1 MKKSLLSALLVCT
14 IAVSAVPNIV
24 LADTYDQQIQEKD
37 QKISE
42 LQGKQSDVQTQINE
56 LTNEIATVSDQVKI
70 LEAKQDQLNQD
81 TMKLQDKIAVL
92 KVRIAKRNEV
102 IKSQARDTQVK
113 GQASNYVSAVLEA
126 DSLSDVV
133 GRVQAMSTMV
143 KANHSLMEQQKA
155 DEKSVEQKVKDNE
168 AKVAEVK
175 TNQAKLETQKNEIAN
190 KQAELNVV
198 KANYAAEQATAEQD
212 KSKLKKQ
219 QEAAKAEQ
227 ARILKQQQEAEKARK
242 AEAARQAKEAAK
254 AQKAFEAAQAKAAA
268 EAATEASSTSSKTEE
283 SSSTTPSSSSTEVSS
298 SSSKAEETSS
308 SAAEK
313 TEVSTVDT
321 SSSKED
327 VAVTPT
333 PAPTTG
339 GKVDHTSEG
348 NMYAVGQCTWYVK
361 NVAPWAGTYWG
372 NGCQWGAS
380 AAADGFQVDG
390 TPAAGAIVSF
400 AQGQSVGTWN
410 ADSTYGHVAY
420 VQSYNASNNTI
431 TITQGGMG
439 FSSPTG
445 PNTAT
450 LSAAGLTYIHP

>member
-14 IAVSAVPNIV
+14 IAVSAVPNIA
-24 LADTYDQQIQEKD
+24 LADNYDQQIQEKD

-42 LQGKQSDVQTQINE
+42 LQGKQSGVQTQIDE
-56 LTNEIATVSDQVKI
+56 LTNEIATVSGKVKD
-70 LEAKQDQLNQD
+70 LEAKQDQLNKD
-81 TMKLQDKIAVL
+81 TMKLQEKIAIL

-102 IKSQARDTQVK
+102 IKNQARDTQVK
-113 GQASNYVSAVLEA
+113 GQASSYVSAVLEA
-126 DSLSDVV
+126 DSLSDVI

-155 DEKSVEQKVKDNE
+155 DEKAVEAKVKDNE
-168 AKVAEVK
+168 TKVAEIQ
-175 TNQAKLETQKNEIAN
+175 TNQKELEAQKNEIAN

-212 KSKLKKQ
+212 KSKLKKE

-227 ARILKQQQEAEKARK
+227 ARILKEQE
-242 AEAARQAKEAAK
+242 EAAK
-254 AQKAFEAAQAKAAA
+254 AQKAFEESQAKAAA
-268 EAATEASSTSSKTEE
+268 EQAKATEESSTASSTEASSSASEE
-283 SSSTTPSSSSTEVSS
+283 S
-298 SSSKAEETSS
+298 ATSS
-308 SAAEK
+308 SATVEK
-313 TEVSTVDT
+313 TEQSSTAKT
-321 SSSKED
+321 STPE
-327 VAVTPT
+327 PT
-333 PAPTTG
+333 PAPTVSTG
-339 GKVDHTSEG
+339 GSKVDHTGSG
-348 NMYAVGQCTWYVK
+348 NAYAVGQCTWYVK

-390 TPAAGAIVSF
+390 TPAAGSIVVF

-410 ADSTYGHVAY
+410 ADPAYGHVAY

-439 FSSPTG
+439 FPSPTG

-450 LSAAGLTYIHP
+450 LSAAGLQYIHP

>member
-14 IAVSAVPNIV
+14 IAVSAVPNIA
-24 LADTYDQQIQEKD
+24 LADNYDQQIQEKD

-42 LQGKQSDVQTQINE
+42 LQGKQSGVQTQIDE
-56 LTNEIATVSDQVKI
+56 LTNEIATVSGKVKD
-70 LEAKQDQLNQD
+70 LEAKQDQLNKD
-81 TMKLQDKIAVL
+81 TMKLQEKIAIL

-102 IKSQARDTQVK
+102 IKNQARDTQVK
-113 GQASNYVSAVLEA
+113 GQASSYVSAVLEA
-126 DSLSDVV
+126 DSLSDVI

-143 KANHSLMEQQKA
+143 KANHPLMEQQKA
-155 DEKSVEQKVKDNE
+155 DEKAVEAKVKDNE
-168 AKVAEVK
+168 TKVAEIQ
-175 TNQAKLETQKNEIAN
+175 TNQKELEAQKNEIAN

-212 KSKLKKQ
+212 KSKLKKE

-227 ARILKQQQEAEKARK
+227 ARILKEQEEAAKAQK
-242 AEAARQAKEAAK
+242 AEEARQAKEAAK
-254 AQKAFEAAQAKAAA
+254 AQKAFEESQAKAAA
-268 EAATEASSTSSKTEE
+268 EQAKATEESTTASSTEASSSASEE
-283 SSSTTPSSSSTEVSS
+283 S
-298 SSSKAEETSS
+298 ATSS
-308 SAAEK
+308 SATVEK
-313 TEVSTVDT
+313 TEQSSTAKT
-321 SSSKED
+321 PE
-327 VAVTPT
+327 PT
-333 PAPTTG
+333 PAPAVSTG
-339 GKVDHTSEG
+339 GSKVDHTGSG
-348 NMYAVGQCTWYVK
+348 NAYAVGQCTWYVK

-390 TPAAGAIVSF
+390 TPAAGSIVVF

-410 ADSTYGHVAY
+410 ADPAYGHVAY

-439 FSSPTG
+439 FPSPTG

-450 LSAAGLTYIHP
+450 LSAAGLQYIHP

>member
-1 MKKSLLSALLVCT
+1 MKKSILSALLVCT
-14 IAVSAVPNIV
+14 IAVSAVPNIA
-24 LADTYDQQIQEKD
+24 LADNYDQQIQEKD

-42 LQGKQSDVQTQINE
+42 LQGKQSGVQSQIDE
-56 LTNEIATVSDQVKI
+56 LTGEIATVSEKAKD
-70 LEAKQDQLNQD
+70 LEAKQEQLNKD
-81 TMKLQDKIAVL
+81 TMKLQEKIATL

-102 IKSQARDTQVK
+102 IKNQARDTQVK
-113 GQASNYVSAVLEA
+113 GQASSYVSAVLEA
-126 DSLSDVV
+126 DSLSDVI

-155 DEKSVEQKVKDNE
+155 DEKAVE
-168 AKVAEVK
+168 AKVKENETKVAEIE
-175 TNQAKLETQKNEIAN
+175 TNQKELEAQKNEIAN

-212 KSKLKKQ
+212 KSKLKKE

-227 ARILKQQQEAEKARK
+227 ARILKEQEEAAKAQK
-242 AEAARQAKEAAK
+242 AEQERQAKEAAK
-254 AQKAFEAAQAKAAA
+254 AQKAFEESQAKAAA
-268 EAATEASSTSSKTEE
+268 EQAKATEESSTSSSASEGSST
-283 SSSTTPSSSSTEVSS
+283 SSSTVDSNTNSSS
-298 SSSKAEETSS
+298 
-308 SAAEK
+308 K
-313 TEVSTVDT
+313 TEVSEPTKPSV
-321 SSSKED
+321 
-327 VAVTPT
+327 PT
-333 PAPTTG
+333 PNTG
-339 GKVDHTSEG
+339 GNKVDHTGSG
-348 NMYAVGQCTWYVK
+348 NAYAVGQCTWYVK

-390 TPAAGAIVSF
+390 SPAAGSIVVF

-410 ADSTYGHVAY
+410 ADPSYGHVAY

-439 FSSPTG
+439 FPSPTG

-450 LSAAGLTYIHP
+450 LSAAGLQYIHP

>member
-14 IAVSAVPNIV
+14 IAVSAVPNIA
-24 LADTYDQQIQEKD
+24 LADNYDQQIQEKD

-42 LQGKQSDVQTQINE
+42 LQGKQSGVQTQIDE
-56 LTNEIATVSDQVKI
+56 LTNEIATVSGKVKD
-70 LEAKQDQLNQD
+70 LEAKQDQLNKD
-81 TMKLQDKIAVL
+81 TMKLQEKIAIL

-102 IKSQARDTQVK
+102 IKNQARDTQVK
-113 GQASNYVSAVLEA
+113 GQASSYVSAVLEA
-126 DSLSDVV
+126 DSLSDVI

-155 DEKSVEQKVKDNE
+155 DEKAVEAKVKDNE
-168 AKVAEVK
+168 TKVAEIQ
-175 TNQAKLETQKNEIAN
+175 TNQKELEAQKNEIAN

-212 KSKLKKQ
+212 KSKLKKE

-227 ARILKQQQEAEKARK
+227 ARILKEQE
-242 AEAARQAKEAAK
+242 EAAK
-254 AQKAFEAAQAKAAA
+254 AQKAFEESQAKAAA
-268 EAATEASSTSSKTEE
+268 EQAKATEESSTASSTEASSSASEE
-283 SSSTTPSSSSTEVSS
+283 S
-298 SSSKAEETSS
+298 ATSS
-308 SAAEK
+308 SATVEK
-313 TEVSTVDT
+313 TEQSSTAKT
-321 SSSKED
+321 STTE
-327 VAVTPT
+327 PT
-333 PAPTTG
+333 PAPTVSTG
-339 GKVDHTSEG
+339 GSKVDHTGSG
-348 NMYAVGQCTWYVK
+348 NAYAVGQCTWYVK

-390 TPAAGAIVSF
+390 TPAAGSIVVF

-410 ADSTYGHVAY
+410 ADPAYGHVAY

-439 FSSPTG
+439 FPSPTG

-450 LSAAGLTYIHP
+450 LSASGLQYIHP

>member
-14 IAVSAVPNIV
+14 IAVSAVPNIA
-24 LADTYDQQIQEKD
+24 LADNYDQQIQEKD

-42 LQGKQSDVQTQINE
+42 LQGKQSGVQTQIDE
-56 LTNEIATVSDQVKI
+56 LTNEIATVSGKVKD
-70 LEAKQDQLNQD
+70 LEAKQDQLNKD
-81 TMKLQDKIAVL
+81 TMKLQEKIAIL

-102 IKSQARDTQVK
+102 IKNQARDTQVK
-113 GQASNYVSAVLEA
+113 GQASSYVSAVLEA
-126 DSLSDVV
+126 DSLSDVI

-155 DEKSVEQKVKDNE
+155 DEKAVEAKVKDNE
-168 AKVAEVK
+168 TKVAEIQ
-175 TNQAKLETQKNEIAN
+175 TNQKELEAQKNEIAN

-212 KSKLKKQ
+212 KSKLKKE

-227 ARILKQQQEAEKARK
+227 ARILKEQEEAAKAQK
-242 AEAARQAKEAAK
+242 AEEARQAKEAAK
-254 AQKAFEAAQAKAAA
+254 AQKAFEESQAKAAA
-268 EAATEASSTSSKTEE
+268 EQAKATEESTTASSTEASSSASEE
-283 SSSTTPSSSSTEVSS
+283 S
-298 SSSKAEETSS
+298 ATSS
-308 SAAEK
+308 SATVEK
-313 TEVSTVDT
+313 TEQSSTAKT
-321 SSSKED
+321 STPE
-327 VAVTPT
+327 PT
-333 PAPTTG
+333 PAPTVSTG
-339 GKVDHTSEG
+339 GSKVDHTGSG
-348 NMYAVGQCTWYVK
+348 NAYAVGQCTWYVK

-390 TPAAGAIVSF
+390 TPAAGSIVVF

-410 ADSTYGHVAY
+410 ADPAYGHVAY

-439 FSSPTG
+439 FPSPTG

-450 LSAAGLTYIHP
+450 LSAAGLQYIHP

>member
-1 MKKSLLSALLVCT
+1 MKKSLLLALLVCT
-14 IAVSAVPNIV
+14 IAVSAVPSIA
-24 LADTYDQQIQEKD
+24 LADNYDQQIQEKD
-37 QKISE
+37 QKISD
-42 LQGKQSDVQTQINE
+42 LQGKQSDVQTQIDG
-56 LTNEIATVSDQVKI
+56 LTSEIATVSEKVKD
-70 LEAKQDQLNQD
+70 LEAKQDQLNKD
-81 TMKLQDKIAVL
+81 TMKLQEKIATL

-113 GQASNYVSAVLEA
+113 GQATNYVSAVLEA

-155 DEKSVEQKVKDNE
+155 DEKAVEEKVKDNE
-168 AKVAEVK
+168 TKVAEIQ
-175 TNQAKLETQKNEIAN
+175 TNQKELEAQKNEIAN

-219 QEAAKAEQ
+219 QEEAKAEQ
-227 ARILKQQQEAEKARK
+227 ARVLKEQQEAAKAQK
-242 AEAARQAKEAAK
+242 AEQERQAQEAAK
-254 AQKAFEAAQAKAAA
+254 AQKAFEESQAKAAKEQA
-268 EAATEASSTSSKTEE
+268 EQAKASAESSTSTEASSSASEESSTSSSATTEPKTEASSTDDTKTPE
-283 SSSTTPSSSSTEVSS
+283 
-298 SSSKAEETSS
+298 
-308 SAAEK
+308 
-313 TEVSTVDT
+313 
-321 SSSKED
+321 
-327 VAVTPT
+327 PT
-333 PAPTTG
+333 LPINTG
-339 GKVDHTSEG
+339 GNKVDHTGSG

-390 TPAAGAIVSF
+390 SPAPGSIVVF

-410 ADSTYGHVAY
+410 ADPSYGHVAY

-439 FSSPTG
+439 FPTPTG

-450 LSAAGLTYIHP
+450 LSAAGLQYIHP

>member
-1 MKKSLLSALLVCT
+1 MKKSILSALLVCT
-14 IAVSAVPNIV
+14 IAVSAVPNIA
-24 LADTYDQQIQEKD
+24 LADNFDQQIQEKD

-42 LQGKQSDVQTQINE
+42 LQGKQSGVQSQIDE
-56 LTNEIATVSDQVKI
+56 LTGEIATVSEKAKD
-70 LEAKQDQLNQD
+70 LEAKQEQLNKD
-81 TMKLQDKIAVL
+81 TMKLQEKIATL

-102 IKSQARDTQVK
+102 IKNQARDTQVK
-113 GQASNYVSAVLEA
+113 GQASSYVSAVLEA
-126 DSLSDVV
+126 DSLSDVI

-155 DEKSVEQKVKDNE
+155 DEKAVE
-168 AKVAEVK
+168 AKVKENETKVAEIE
-175 TNQAKLETQKNEIAN
+175 TNQKELEAQKNEIAN

-212 KSKLKKQ
+212 KSKLKKE

-227 ARILKQQQEAEKARK
+227 ARILKEQEEAAKAQK
-242 AEAARQAKEAAK
+242 AEQERQAKEAAK
-254 AQKAFEAAQAKAAA
+254 AQKAFEESQAKAAA
-268 EAATEASSTSSKTEE
+268 EQAKATEESSTSS
-283 SSSTTPSSSSTEVSS
+283 
-298 SSSKAEETSS
+298 S
-308 SAAEK
+308 SASEG
-313 TEVSTVDT
+313 SST
-321 SSSKED
+321 SSSKIE
-327 VAVTPT
+327 T
-333 PAPTTG
+333 PASTVDSTDKQDTTPVSPG
-339 GKVDHTSEG
+339 GDQQGPSVGGNKVDHTGSG
-348 NMYAVGQCTWYVK
+348 NAYAVGQCTWYVK

-390 TPAAGAIVSF
+390 SPAAGSIVVF

-410 ADSTYGHVAY
+410 ADPSYGHVAY

-439 FSSPTG
+439 FPSPTG

-450 LSAAGLTYIHP
+450 LSAAGLQYIHP

>member
-1 MKKSLLSALLVCT
+1 MKKSILSALLVCT
-14 IAVSAVPNIV
+14 IAVSAVPNIA
-24 LADTYDQQIQEKD
+24 LADNYDQQIQEKD

-42 LQGKQSDVQTQINE
+42 LQGKQSGVQSQIDE
-56 LTNEIATVSDQVKI
+56 LTGEIATVSEKAKD
-70 LEAKQDQLNQD
+70 LEAKQEQLNKD
-81 TMKLQDKIAVL
+81 TMKLQEKIATL

-102 IKSQARDTQVK
+102 IKNQARDTQVK
-113 GQASNYVSAVLEA
+113 GQASSYVSAVLEA
-126 DSLSDVV
+126 DSLSDVI

-155 DEKSVEQKVKDNE
+155 DEKAVE
-168 AKVAEVK
+168 AKVKENETKVAEIE
-175 TNQAKLETQKNEIAN
+175 TNQKELETQKNEIAN

-212 KSKLKKQ
+212 KSKLKKE

-227 ARILKQQQEAEKARK
+227 ARILKEQEEAAKAQK
-242 AEAARQAKEAAK
+242 AEQERQAKEAAK
-254 AQKAFEAAQAKAAA
+254 AQKAFEESQAKAAA
-268 EAATEASSTSSKTEE
+268 EQAKATEESSTSSSSASEGSST
-283 SSSTTPSSSSTEVSS
+283 SSTTETTST
-298 SSSKAEETSS
+298 TD
-308 SAAEK
+308 
-313 TEVSTVDT
+313 DT
-321 SSSKED
+321 K
-327 VAVTPT
+327 TPT
-333 PAPTTG
+333 PTPGPVTG
-339 GKVDHTSEG
+339 GNKVDHTGSG
-348 NMYAVGQCTWYVK
+348 NAYAVGQCTWYVK

-390 TPAAGAIVSF
+390 TPAAGSIVVF

-410 ADSTYGHVAY
+410 ADPSYGHVAY

-439 FSSPTG
+439 FPSPTG

-450 LSAAGLTYIHP
+450 LSAAGLQYIHP

>member
-1 MKKSLLSALLVCT
+1 MKKSILSALLVCT
-14 IAVSAVPNIV
+14 IAVSAVPNIA
-24 LADTYDQQIQEKD
+24 LADNYDQQIQEKD

-42 LQGKQSDVQTQINE
+42 LQGKQSGVQSQIDE
-56 LTNEIATVSDQVKI
+56 LTGEIATVSEKAKD
-70 LEAKQDQLNQD
+70 LEAKQEQLNKD
-81 TMKLQDKIAVL
+81 TMKLQEKIATL

-102 IKSQARDTQVK
+102 IKNQARDTQVK
-113 GQASNYVSAVLEA
+113 GQASSYVSAVLEA
-126 DSLSDVV
+126 DSLSDVI

-155 DEKSVEQKVKDNE
+155 DEKAVE
-168 AKVAEVK
+168 AKVKENETKVAEIE
-175 TNQAKLETQKNEIAN
+175 TNQKELEAQKNEIAN

-212 KSKLKKQ
+212 KSKLKKE

-227 ARILKQQQEAEKARK
+227 ARILKEQEEAAKAQK
-242 AEAARQAKEAAK
+242 AEQERQAKEAAK
-254 AQKAFEAAQAKAAA
+254 AQKAFEESQAKAAA
-268 EAATEASSTSSKTEE
+268 EQAKATEESSTSSSASEGSST
-283 SSSTTPSSSSTEVSS
+283 SSSTVDSNTNSSS
-298 SSSKAEETSS
+298 
-308 SAAEK
+308 K
-313 TEVSTVDT
+313 TEVSEPIKPSV
-321 SSSKED
+321 
-327 VAVTPT
+327 PT
-333 PAPTTG
+333 PNTG
-339 GKVDHTSEG
+339 GNKVDHTGSG
-348 NMYAVGQCTWYVK
+348 NAYAVGQCTWYVK

-390 TPAAGAIVSF
+390 SPAAGSIVVF

-410 ADSTYGHVAY
+410 ADPSYGHVAY

-439 FSSPTG
+439 FPSPTG

-450 LSAAGLTYIHP
+450 LSAAGLQYIHP

>member
-14 IAVSAVPNIV
+14 IAVSAVPSIA
-24 LADTYDQQIQEKD
+24 LADNYDQQIQEKD
-37 QKISE
+37 QKISD
-42 LQGKQSDVQTQINE
+42 LQGKQSDVQTQIDG
-56 LTNEIATVSDQVKI
+56 LTSEIATVSEKVKD
-70 LEAKQDQLNQD
+70 LEAKQDQLNKD
-81 TMKLQDKIAVL
+81 TMKLQEKIATL

-113 GQASNYVSAVLEA
+113 GQATNYVSAVLEA

-155 DEKSVEQKVKDNE
+155 DEKAVEEKVKDNE
-168 AKVAEVK
+168 TKVAEIQ
-175 TNQAKLETQKNEIAN
+175 TNQKELEAQKNEIAN

-219 QEAAKAEQ
+219 QEEAKAEQ
-227 ARILKQQQEAEKARK
+227 ARVLKEQQEAAKAQK
-242 AEAARQAKEAAK
+242 AEQERQAQEAAK
-254 AQKAFEAAQAKAAA
+254 AQKAFEESQAKAAKEQA
-268 EAATEASSTSSKTEE
+268 EQAKASAESSTSTEASSSASEE
-283 SSSTTPSSSSTEVSS
+283 SS
-298 SSSKAEETSS
+298 TSS
-308 SAAEK
+308 SATTEPK
-313 TEVSTVDT
+313 TET
-321 SSSKED
+321 SSTDDTKTPE
-327 VAVTPT
+327 PT
-333 PAPTTG
+333 PPINTG
-339 GKVDHTSEG
+339 GNKVDHTGSG

-390 TPAAGAIVSF
+390 SPAAGSIVVF

-410 ADSTYGHVAY
+410 ADPSYGHVAY

-439 FSSPTG
+439 FPTPTG

-450 LSAAGLTYIHP
+450 LSAAGLQYIHP

>member
-1 MKKSLLSALLVCT
+1 MKKSILSALLVCT
-14 IAVSAVPNIV
+14 IAVSAVPNIA
-24 LADTYDQQIQEKD
+24 LADNYDQQIQEKD

-42 LQGKQSDVQTQINE
+42 LQGKQSGVQSQIDE
-56 LTNEIATVSDQVKI
+56 LTSEIATVSEKAKD
-70 LEAKQDQLNQD
+70 LEAKQEQLNKD
-81 TMKLQDKIAVL
+81 TMKLQEKIATL

-102 IKSQARDTQVK
+102 IKNQARDTQVK
-113 GQASNYVSAVLEA
+113 GQASSYVSAVLEA
-126 DSLSDVV
+126 DSLSDVI

-155 DEKSVEQKVKDNE
+155 DEKAVE
-168 AKVAEVK
+168 AKVKENETKVAEIE
-175 TNQAKLETQKNEIAN
+175 TNQKELETQKNEIAN

-212 KSKLKKQ
+212 KSKLKKE

-227 ARILKQQQEAEKARK
+227 ARILKEQEEAAKAQK
-242 AEAARQAKEAAK
+242 AEQERQAKEAAK
-254 AQKAFEAAQAKAAA
+254 AQKAFEESQAKAAA
-268 EAATEASSTSSKTEE
+268 EQAKATEESSTSSSSASEGSST
-283 SSSTTPSSSSTEVSS
+283 SSTTETTST
-298 SSSKAEETSS
+298 TD
-308 SAAEK
+308 
-313 TEVSTVDT
+313 DT
-321 SSSKED
+321 K
-327 VAVTPT
+327 TPT
-333 PAPTTG
+333 PTPGPVTG
-339 GKVDHTSEG
+339 GNKVDHTGSG
-348 NMYAVGQCTWYVK
+348 NAYAVGQCTWYVK

-390 TPAAGAIVSF
+390 TPAAGSIVVF

-410 ADSTYGHVAY
+410 ADPSYGHVAY

-439 FSSPTG
+439 FPSPTG

-450 LSAAGLTYIHP
+450 LSAAGLQYIHP

>member
-14 IAVSAVPNIV
+14 IAVSAVPSIA
-24 LADTYDQQIQEKD
+24 LADNYDQQIQEKD
-37 QKISE
+37 QKISD
-42 LQGKQSDVQTQINE
+42 LQGKQSDVQTQIDG
-56 LTNEIATVSDQVKI
+56 LTSEIATVSEKVKD
-70 LEAKQDQLNQD
+70 LEAKQDQLNKD
-81 TMKLQDKIAVL
+81 TMKLQEKIATL

-113 GQASNYVSAVLEA
+113 GQATNYVSAVLEA

-155 DEKSVEQKVKDNE
+155 DEKAVEEKVKDNE
-168 AKVAEVK
+168 TKVAEIQ
-175 TNQAKLETQKNEIAN
+175 TNQKELEAQKNEIAN

-219 QEAAKAEQ
+219 QEEAKAEQ
-227 ARILKQQQEAEKARK
+227 ARVLKEQQEAAKAQK
-242 AEAARQAKEAAK
+242 AEQERQAQEAAK
-254 AQKAFEAAQAKAAA
+254 AQKAFEESQAKAAKEQA
-268 EAATEASSTSSKTEE
+268 EQTKASAESSTSTEASSSASEE
-283 SSSTTPSSSSTEVSS
+283 SS
-298 SSSKAEETSS
+298 TSS
-308 SAAEK
+308 SATTEPK
-313 TEVSTVDT
+313 TET
-321 SSSKED
+321 SSTDDIKTPE
-327 VAVTPT
+327 PT
-333 PAPTTG
+333 PPINTG
-339 GKVDHTSEG
+339 GNKVDHTGSG

-390 TPAAGAIVSF
+390 SPAAGSIVVF

-410 ADSTYGHVAY
+410 ADPSYGHVAY

-439 FSSPTG
+439 FPTPTG

-450 LSAAGLTYIHP
+450 LSAAGLQYIHP

>member
-14 IAVSAVPNIV
+14 IAVSAVPNIA
-24 LADTYDQQIQEKD
+24 LADNYDQQIQEKD

-42 LQGKQSDVQTQINE
+42 LQGKQSGVQSQIDE
-56 LTNEIATVSDQVKI
+56 LTSEIATVSGKVKD
-70 LEAKQDQLNQD
+70 LEAKQDQLNKD
-81 TMKLQDKIAVL
+81 TMKLQEKIAIL

-102 IKSQARDTQVK
+102 IKNQARDTQVK
-113 GQASNYVSAVLEA
+113 GQASSYVSAVLEA
-126 DSLSDVV
+126 DSLSDVI

-155 DEKSVEQKVKDNE
+155 DEKAVEAKVKDNE
-168 AKVAEVK
+168 TKVAEIQ
-175 TNQAKLETQKNEIAN
+175 TNQKELEAQKNEIAN

-212 KSKLKKQ
+212 KSNLKKE

-227 ARILKQQQEAEKARK
+227 ARILKEQEEAAKAQK
-242 AEAARQAKEAAK
+242 AEEARQAKEAAK
-254 AQKAFEAAQAKAAA
+254 AQKAFEESQAKAAA
-268 EAATEASSTSSKTEE
+268 EQAKATEESSTSSSSSSEE
-283 SSSTTPSSSSTEVSS
+283 SSTSSSTVGSNTD
-298 SSSKAEETSS
+298 SSSK
-308 SAAEK
+308 
-313 TEVSTVDT
+313 TEVQEPTKPST
-321 SSSKED
+321 
-327 VAVTPT
+327 PI
-333 PAPTTG
+333 TG
-339 GKVDHTSEG
+339 GNKVDHTGSG

-390 TPAAGAIVSF
+390 SPAAGSIVVF

-410 ADSTYGHVAY
+410 ADPSYGHVAY

-439 FSSPTG
+439 FPSPTG

-450 LSAAGLTYIHP
+450 LSAAGLQYIHP

>member
-1 MKKSLLSALLVCT
+1 VKKSILSALLVCT
-14 IAVSAVPNIV
+14 IAVSAVPNIA
-24 LADTYDQQIQEKD
+24 LADNYDQQIQEKD

-42 LQGKQSDVQTQINE
+42 LQGKQSGVQSQIDE
-56 LTNEIATVSDQVKI
+56 LTGEIATVSEKAKD
-70 LEAKQDQLNQD
+70 LEAKQEQLNKD
-81 TMKLQDKIAVL
+81 TMKLQEKIATL

-102 IKSQARDTQVK
+102 IKNQARDTQVK
-113 GQASNYVSAVLEA
+113 GQASSYVSAVLEA
-126 DSLSDVV
+126 DSLSDVI

-155 DEKSVEQKVKDNE
+155 DEKAVE
-168 AKVAEVK
+168 AKVKENETKVAEIE
-175 TNQAKLETQKNEIAN
+175 TNQKELEAQKNEIAN

-212 KSKLKKQ
+212 KSKLKKE

-227 ARILKQQQEAEKARK
+227 ARILKEQEEAAKAQK
-242 AEAARQAKEAAK
+242 AEQERQAKEAAK
-254 AQKAFEAAQAKAAA
+254 AQKAFEESQAKAAA
-268 EAATEASSTSSKTEE
+268 EQAKATEESSTSSSASEGSST
-283 SSSTTPSSSSTEVSS
+283 SSSTVDSNTNSSS
-298 SSSKAEETSS
+298 
-308 SAAEK
+308 K
-313 TEVSTVDT
+313 TEVSEPTKPSV
-321 SSSKED
+321 
-327 VAVTPT
+327 PT
-333 PAPTTG
+333 PNTG
-339 GKVDHTSEG
+339 GNKVDHTGSG
-348 NMYAVGQCTWYVK
+348 NAYAVGQCTWYVK

-390 TPAAGAIVSF
+390 SPAAGSIVVF

-410 ADSTYGHVAY
+410 ADPSYGHVAY

-439 FSSPTG
+439 FPSPTG

-450 LSAAGLTYIHP
+450 LSAAGLQYIHP

>member
-14 IAVSAVPNIV
+14 IAVSAVPSIA
-24 LADTYDQQIQEKD
+24 LADNYDQQIQEKD
-37 QKISE
+37 QKISD
-42 LQGKQSDVQTQINE
+42 LQGKQSDVQTQIDG
-56 LTNEIATVSDQVKI
+56 LTSEIATVSEKVKD
-70 LEAKQDQLNQD
+70 LEAKQDQLNKD
-81 TMKLQDKIAVL
+81 TMKLQEKIATL

-113 GQASNYVSAVLEA
+113 GQATNYVSAVLEA

-155 DEKSVEQKVKDNE
+155 DEKAVEEKVKDNE
-168 AKVAEVK
+168 TKVAEIQ
-175 TNQAKLETQKNEIAN
+175 TNQKELEAQKNEIAT

-219 QEAAKAEQ
+219 QEEAKAEQ
-227 ARILKQQQEAEKARK
+227 ARVLKEQQEAAKAQK
-242 AEAARQAKEAAK
+242 AEQERQAQEAAK
-254 AQKAFEAAQAKAAA
+254 AQKAFEESQAKAAKEQA
-268 EAATEASSTSSKTEE
+268 EQAKASAESSTSTEASSSASEE
-283 SSSTTPSSSSTEVSS
+283 SS
-298 SSSKAEETSS
+298 TSS
-308 SAAEK
+308 SATTEPK
-313 TEVSTVDT
+313 TET
-321 SSSKED
+321 SSTTD
-327 VAVTPT
+327 NNT
-333 PAPTTG
+333 PAPIPSPSTG
-339 GKVDHTSEG
+339 GNKVDHTGSG

-390 TPAAGAIVSF
+390 SPAPGSIVVF

-410 ADSTYGHVAY
+410 ADPSYGHVAY

-439 FSSPTG
+439 FPTPTG

-450 LSAAGLTYIHP
+450 LSAAGLQYIHP